1 MKSSEEFKSEVYR
14 RADKK
19 QKQIKLRRRTATVVL
34 PCAALLIISA
44 AVLSERSFNFSARD
58 LSPKSADGN
67 TVLAMNN
74 SGESE
79 NTAANGRTEQSAE
92 TDAAIDLA
100 SPAAQSGAV
109 TEQDGQPQSV
119 SGGSSCQKVFE
130 TVLTPA
136 LKDVETPMVLAVSSR
151 AELDA
156 YIAENAENF
165 EFTQEFYDTVS
176 RFDNS
181 FFKGK
186 WLIIAVV
193 GSQDYS
199 ADYVYSGLVQ
209 NSDGTLTFKLI
220 CRDKQYGSGE
230 QKHIFF
236 PVSAV
241 LYDSETKVNIEFS
254 E

>member
-19 QKQIKLRRRTATVVL
+19 QKQIKLRRRTAAVVL
-34 PCAALLIISA
+34 PCAVFLIISV
-44 AVLSERSFNFSARD
+44 AVFSDSSFNLSARD
-58 LSPKSADGN
+58 SSPKYQDYT

-79 NTAANGRTEQSAE
+79 KTATNGATEQSAE

-100 SPAAQSGAV
+100 SPAAQSGLV
-109 TEQDGQPQSV
+109 TEQDGQSQNV

-130 TVLTPA
+130 TVVTTA
-136 LKDVETPMVLAVSSR
+136 LKDVEYPTALAVSSR

-156 YIAENAENF
+156 YIAENTENF

-176 RFDNS
+176 HFDNS

-220 CRDKQYGSGE
+220 CRDKQYGRGE
-230 QKHIFF
+230 QKHIFL
-236 PVSAV
+236 PVSSV
-241 LYDSETKVNIEFS
+241 VYGSKVKVNIEIS

>member
-44 AVLSERSFNFSARD
+44 AVLSERD

-100 SPAAQSGAV
+100 SQAAQSGAV
-109 TEQDGQPQSV
+109 AEQDGQPQSV

-199 ADYVYSGLVQ
+199 ADYVYSDLVQ

-230 QKHIFF
+230 QKHIFL
-236 PVSAV
+236 PVSSV
-241 LYDSETKVNIEFS
+241 VYGSKVKVNIEIS

>member
-1 MKSSEEFKSEVYR
+1 MKSSEEFKSGVYR

-19 QKQIKLRRRTATVVL
+19 QKQIKLRRRTAAVVL
-34 PCAALLIISA
+34 PCAVLLIISV
-44 AVLSERSFNFSARD
+44 AVFSDSSFNLSARD
-58 LSPKSADGN
+58 SSPKYQDYT

-79 NTAANGRTEQSAE
+79 KTATNGATEQSAE

-100 SPAAQSGAV
+100 SPAAQSGLV
-109 TEQDGQPQSV
+109 TEQDGQSQNV

-130 TVLTPA
+130 TVVTTA
-136 LKDVETPMVLAVSSR
+136 LKDVEYPTVLAVSSR

-156 YIAENAENF
+156 YIAENTENF

-176 RFDNS
+176 HFDNS

-230 QKHIFF
+230 QKHIFL
-236 PVSAV
+236 PVSSV
-241 LYDSETKVNIEFS
+241 VYGSKVKVNIEIS

>member
-1 MKSSEEFKSEVYR
+1 MKNP
-14 RADKK
+14 
-19 QKQIKLRRRTATVVL
+19 TA
-34 PCAALLIISA
+34 
-44 AVLSERSFNFSARD
+44 
-58 LSPKSADGN
+58 
-67 TVLAMNN
+67 
-74 SGESE
+74 
-79 NTAANGRTEQSAE
+79 
-92 TDAAIDLA
+92 
-100 SPAAQSGAV
+100 
-109 TEQDGQPQSV
+109 
-119 SGGSSCQKVFE
+119 
-130 TVLTPA
+130 
-136 LKDVETPMVLAVSSR
+136 LAVSSK

-156 YIAENAENF
+156 YIEKNKENF

-220 CRDKQYGSGE
+220 CRDKQYGRGE
-230 QKHIFF
+230 QKHIFL
-236 PVSAV
+236 PVSSV
-241 LYDSETKVNIEFS
+241 VYGSKVKVNIEIS

>member
-19 QKQIKLRRRTATVVL
+19 QKQIKLRRRTAAVVL
-34 PCAALLIISA
+34 PCAVLLIISV
-44 AVLSERSFNFSARD
+44 AVFADSSFNLSARD
-58 LSPKSADGN
+58 SSPKYQDYT

-79 NTAANGRTEQSAE
+79 DTAVNGATEQSAE
-92 TDAAIDLA
+92 TDAAGDSA
-100 SPAAQSGAV
+100 SPAAQSGSV

-136 LKDVETPMVLAVSSR
+136 LKDVKNPTALAVSSK

-156 YIAENAENF
+156 YIEKNKENF

-241 LYDSETKVNIEFS
+241 LYDSETKVNIEIS